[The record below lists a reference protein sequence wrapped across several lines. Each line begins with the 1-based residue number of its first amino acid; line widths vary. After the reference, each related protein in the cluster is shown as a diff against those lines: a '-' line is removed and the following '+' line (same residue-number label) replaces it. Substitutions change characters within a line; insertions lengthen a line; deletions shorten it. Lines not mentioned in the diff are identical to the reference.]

1 VITVVIENY
10 LGLCKGRYFYKPKD
24 STLCDYF
31 KNVEKQT
38 SKVGRDYDGTI
49 LKTVAQAVLS
59 VPGSNS
65 YVERIFSRV
74 KEITTD
80 RRNSLL
86 PETVRNL
93 VISKLSLQYP
103 AGRRTRIESD
113 FINRFIDKGTGQPIQ
128 HEERDLAMDMNA
140 ANLCE
145 FDDLELVNHWA
156 ELDGEKIRRISVT
169 RKGQYFEPE
178 RYECIQRYIK

>member
-1 VITVVIENY
+1 MITVVIENY
-10 LGLCKGRYFYKPKD
+10 LGLCKGRYFYEPKD

-59 VPGSNS
+59 APGSNS

-113 FINRFIDKGTGQPIQ
+113 FINRFIDKGTGQPVQ
-128 HEERDLAMDMNA
+128 HE
-140 ANLCE
+140 
-145 FDDLELVNHWA
+145 
-156 ELDGEKIRRISVT
+156 
-169 RKGQYFEPE
+169 KGIWPW
-178 RYECIQRYIK
+178 I